1 MTTTANTHNQVVAQD
16 VRNAGFKTTLGP
28 ASFNNM
34 KQNQYEWRDVKGKPG
49 RKAKASL
56 FFQLASSLPY
66 SVPYRFTQADVE
78 DLQELHR
85 SSKLF
90 GATLL
95 AVPLLMRRPKN

>member
-49 RKAKASL
+49 RKAKAGIL
-56 FFQLASSLPY
+56 FKLLSRFLTQ
-66 SVPYRFTQADVE
+66 YRTGS
-78 DLQELHR
+78 HR
-85 SSKLF
+85 QTRKTCKSCAAHRNCSEQRCSRCRCL
-90 GATLL
+90 
-95 AVPLLMRRPKN
+95 